1 MMRVLTNKEFL
12 IGVAVGFFAVPLI
25 MKHGRAQIER
35 LRPAT
40 TNTTAA

>member
-1 MMRVLTNKEFL
+1 MMRYLTNKEFL
-12 IGVAVGFFAVPLI
+12 IGLAIGYFAVPLV
-25 MKHGRAQIER
+25 MKHGRAQMER